1 MNIGIRLQ
9 WINFSTSNEG
19 AGLLATL
26 GFKGGFPVVEDK
38 DGYSGSSAKLITLYT
53 KGAGFGLAPA
63 ITSALYL
70 LVVLR
75 PMHQI
80 S

>member
-1 MNIGIRLQ
+1 M
-9 WINFSTSNEG
+9 
-19 AGLLATL
+19 ATL

-63 ITSALYL
+63 ITSGSLFTGSFRL
-70 LVVLR
+70 
-75 PMHQI
+75 MHQI
-80 S
+80 N